1 MSRVSRGNSP
11 RVSRTSLCPTRGGS
25 EVAALHV
32 SATSDFVRLDWN
44 GTMYRNPGTVVTD
57 FTTPVLQPGCGQL
70 SFGYMFHLRHYAAV
84 TAEKV

>member
-1 MSRVSRGNSP
+1 MIPAAP
-11 RVSRTSLCPTRGGS
+11 RVRTRTPSARRRLS
-25 EVAALHV
+25 SVAGVVVLL
-32 SATSDFVRLDWN
+32 LDWN
-44 GTMYRNPGTVVTD
+44 GTMYPNPGTVVTD